1 MSDER
6 QAAHGGLSGECIPAE
21 TIARIEEALIA
32 LRHDRRRGEPGGFG
46 APGGPGFGGPGFGGP
61 GFGGPRAGTPWGP
74 GFGRGRGRRE
84 ESADGHSGEH
94 DHSGTD
100 DHSGGD
106 HHTHDSHREHHGR
119 GPAAFRHMARIRLLE
134 VLDSRGAANAPAPSI
149 SELAALIGVD
159 QPRAS
164 RLVQGAQREG
174 LVRRT
179 VDPRDARRSV
189 IQLTAAG
196 ERALDESRESRRGA
210 VRNGLAGFTPAEAE
224 QFAELLARFAA
235 GRGEEAGRGE
245 AAGRGD
251 APGHDA

>member
-1 MSDER
+1 M
-6 QAAHGGLSGECIPAE
+6 
-21 TIARIEEALIA
+21 
-32 LRHDRRRGEPGGFG
+32 RG
-46 APGGPGFGGPGFGGP
+46 A
-61 GFGGPRAGTPWGP
+61 GPRGGAWGP
-74 GFGRGRGRRE
+74 GFGRGRGE
-84 ESADGHSGEH
+84 HEHGEADGGDTSH
-94 DHSGTD
+94 DHAN
-100 DHSGGD
+100 HA
-106 HHTHDSHREHHGR
+106 HEHHGR

-134 VLDSRGAANAPAPSI
+134 VLDARGATDAPAPSI

-224 QFAELLARFAA
+224 QFADLLARFAA
-235 GRGEEAGRGE
+235 GRAEA
-245 AAGRGD
+245 
-251 APGHDA
+251 

>member
-6 QAAHGGLSGECIPAE
+6 QAAHGGLPGEGIPAE
-21 TIARIEEALIA
+21 TIARIEQALIA
-32 LRHDRRRGEPGGFG
+32 LRHDRRRGGPG
-46 APGGPGFGGPGFGGP
+46 GFGGPGFGGP
-61 GFGGPRAGTPWGP
+61 GFGGPGGFGMRGAGPRGGAWGP
-74 GFGRGRGRRE
+74 GFGRGRGE
-84 ESADGHSGEH
+84 HEHGEADGGDTSH
-94 DHSGTD
+94 DHAN
-100 DHSGGD
+100 HA
-106 HHTHDSHREHHGR
+106 HEHHGR

-134 VLDSRGAANAPAPSI
+134 VLDARGATDAPAPSI

-224 QFAELLARFAA
+224 QFADLLARFAA
-235 GRGEEAGRGE
+235 GRAEA
-245 AAGRGD
+245 
-251 APGHDA
+251 